1 MAKYNEKEL
10 ADTSKFLSFVLRH
23 KPESIGIVL
32 DREGWADIDKLI
44 LCAQKAGKRLTRAL
58 LDTVVAT
65 SDKKRFS
72 YSSDGRCIRA
82 VQGHS
87 TSQVAISFAEKTP
100 PQFLYHGTASRFL
113 DEIKKQGLIAGERH
127 YVHLSADEA
136 TARKV
141 GARHGSP
148 VILTVKAQEMAKRGL
163 PFWQAENGVWLTSTV
178 AVEFLEYCSCRLGY
192 KNNKFKILQGLYRTD
207 KRSGSGNVAFVISRK
222 GYPRTRVSL
231 ITC

>member
-1 MAKYNEKEL
+1 MPK
-10 ADTSKFLSFVLRH
+10 
-23 KPESIGIVL
+23 
-32 DREGWADIDKLI
+32 
-44 LCAQKAGKRLTRAL
+44 KAGKRLTRAL

-178 AVEFLEYCSCRLGY
+178 AVEFLEW
-192 KNNKFKILQGLYRTD
+192 
-207 KRSGSGNVAFVISRK
+207 
-222 GYPRTRVSL
+222 
-231 ITC
+231 

>member
-1 MAKYNEKEL
+1 
-10 ADTSKFLSFVLRH
+10 
-23 KPESIGIVL
+23 
-32 DREGWADIDKLI
+32 
-44 LCAQKAGKRLTRAL
+44 
-58 LDTVVAT
+58 

-148 VILTVKAQEMAKRGL
+148 VILTVKAQEMAKRGI

-178 AVEFLEYCSCRLGY
+178 AVEFLEW
-192 KNNKFKILQGLYRTD
+192 
-207 KRSGSGNVAFVISRK
+207 
-222 GYPRTRVSL
+222 
-231 ITC
+231 

>member
-1 MAKYNEKEL
+1 MNDHSRNSTATVDVSQTPFS
-10 ADTSKFLSFVLRH
+10 A
-23 KPESIGIVL
+23 
-32 DREGWADIDKLI
+32 
-44 LCAQKAGKRLTRAL
+44 CQKGRP
-58 LDTVVAT
+58 
-65 SDKKRFS
+65 RF
-72 YSSDGRCIRA
+72 
-82 VQGHS
+82 
-87 TSQVAISFAEKTP
+87 AISFAEKTP

-178 AVEFLEYCSCRLGY
+178 AVEFLEW
-192 KNNKFKILQGLYRTD
+192 
-207 KRSGSGNVAFVISRK
+207 
-222 GYPRTRVSL
+222 
-231 ITC
+231 